1 MGIEYLDGIRL
12 YRVITAGLQR
22 ILTREEYLNKINVF
36 PVPDGDTGTNMVYT
50 LTTIKDGIHQKVHSD
65 IYQMSVAIADSALD
79 GARGNAGS
87 ILAQFLVGLS
97 EGINKN
103 TKLNTEQFAAAVEVG
118 KQYAYQALL
127 NPVEGTILSVINDW
141 SDALKKLSE
150 RITDFRSLLKEAL
163 KKANKS
169 LADTPKKLKVLAEA
183 GVVDAG
189 GQGFVDLL
197 EGIQDY
203 ITSGKITAAKPVKI
217 SSEKIEKISFK
228 SKYRYCAE
236 CIIKGHNINRIKLR
250 DNLMSF
256 GDSLIIAGSKHKA
269 KVHIHTNDPKQVF
282 EICGVVGE
290 LVGVKADDMVEQ
302 QKDARAEHK
311 SIALLVDSTADLP
324 DNIIDDNNIHVIPV
338 RLSFGEKHYI
348 DKTTLTIEEFW
359 AELKTNPNHPKTSQ
373 PTPGDFRRQYQFLS
387 THYES
392 AISIHLPP
400 AVSGTY
406 QSAVTASKTLNNFP
420 INIVDAN
427 NVSIATGLIAVRA
440 AEAINANKSFDE
452 VKSITNQAI
461 ANTKIYILLETLEF
475 LVRGGRLTKS
485 KRRIADLIQAR
496 PILSLSGEGKID
508 SVGKIIGRKNRYD
521 KFLRF
526 IMKKIPTDAQY
537 RIGIVHGDN
546 PAQAKQLAKYFS
558 NIIGDNNVFLSQLGP
573 ALGTHAGPGAIAV
586 AIQSLKDALN
596 E

>member
-1 MGIEYLDGIRL
+1 
-12 YRVITAGLQR
+12 
-22 ILTREEYLNKINVF
+22 
-36 PVPDGDTGTNMVYT
+36 
-50 LTTIKDGIHQKVHSD
+50 
-65 IYQMSVAIADSALD
+65 
-79 GARGNAGS
+79 
-87 ILAQFLVGLS
+87 
-97 EGINKN
+97 
-103 TKLNTEQFAAAVEVG
+103 
-118 KQYAYQALL
+118 
-127 NPVEGTILSVINDW
+127 
-141 SDALKKLSE
+141 
-150 RITDFRSLLKEAL
+150 
-163 KKANKS
+163 
-169 LADTPKKLKVLAEA
+169 
-183 GVVDAG
+183 
-189 GQGFVDLL
+189 
-197 EGIQDY
+197 
-203 ITSGKITAAKPVKI
+203 
-217 SSEKIEKISFK
+217 
-228 SKYRYCAE
+228 
-236 CIIKGHNINRIKLR
+236 
-250 DNLMSF
+250 
-256 GDSLIIAGSKHKA
+256 
-269 KVHIHTNDPKQVF
+269 
-282 EICGVVGE
+282 
-290 LVGVKADDMVEQ
+290 
-302 QKDARAEHK
+302 
-311 SIALLVDSTADLP
+311 
-324 DNIIDDNNIHVIPV
+324 V
-338 RLSFGEKHYI
+338 RLSFGDKHYI
-348 DKTTLTIEEFW
+348 DKTTLTIDEFW

-427 NVSIATGLIAVRA
+427 NISIATGLIAVRA